1 MILAK
6 KIKFNIVENV
16 YILARPITPMYI
28 ISMKRDV
35 FLYNFNCLSFSR
47 LFGWSIGAIKI
58 VSIIKIMLVKIIIQM
73 LIL

>member
-47 LFGWSIGAIKI
+47 LFG
-58 VSIIKIMLVKIIIQM
+58 
-73 LIL
+73 